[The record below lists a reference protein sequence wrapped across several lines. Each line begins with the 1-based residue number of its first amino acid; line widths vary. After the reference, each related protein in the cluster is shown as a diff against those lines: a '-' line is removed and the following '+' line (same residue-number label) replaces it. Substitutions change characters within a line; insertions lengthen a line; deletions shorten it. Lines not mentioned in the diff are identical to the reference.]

1 MNRVYYL
8 LLCASSLWM
17 VGGKCEPYTVIESD
31 KFAFLHQVGF
41 LVQVPVI
48 CSTPSTYLLRYPRH
62 SMLTDRVFKRT
73 RLEFDRTSTNRN
85 DNNIT
90 FDCCFCDIGVH
101 NIFTLIGCNSN
112 IHIRLYQQ
120 RTYQPKS
127 EYRIRQ

>member
-1 MNRVYYL
+1 MNRTYDL
-8 LLCASSLWM
+8 FLCASSLWM
-17 VGGKCEPYTVIESD
+17 VGGKCESYTVIESD
-31 KFAFLHQVGF
+31 KFAFLHQVDF
-41 LVQVPVI
+41 LVQVLPVVPVPVI
-48 CSTPSTYLLRYPRH
+48 CSTRH

-85 DNNIT
+85 DNNKT

-101 NIFTLIGCNSN
+101 NIFTLTGCNSN